1 MIRKLVDRFYDEDAK
16 YTEMFG
22 TSDDD
27 KPVAGLVTGSK
38 FTEVDTGDIYL
49 FNEEDGGSWT
59 CVHKGPTPEAEG

>member
-1 MIRKLVDRFYDEDAK
+1 MIRKLVDRFYDEDLK
-16 YTEMFG
+16 YREMFG

-49 FNEEDGGSWT
+49 FDEEDGGSWAR
-59 CVHKGPTPEAEG
+59 VHKGPTPEAEG